1 MAGVTFS
8 GLASGLDTQALI
20 DATTAASRA
29 TRVQPDQK
37 RVTDLEA
44 TNSAIEEVSKKL
56 ETLRSNLRA
65 FTTLAGGGV
74 SKTGFSSKESVVSA
88 IATSAA
94 SNSSYSVTVNNLAS
108 NHTYSFDQ
116 TYASPETALQ
126 AGLNGGD
133 PAGDRTVTFTIGTG
147 AEMETVSVEA
157 TDGNFTIQNFVDAFN
172 GQSTKARAS
181 LVNTGTTGSPAY
193 KVVISSLYEGTEK
206 GTIARTALGASLGAL
221 SSYSESAAAD
231 ASVTVSGIGTI
242 ARSTNSI
249 ADIIPGVTLNLSALG
264 SATVKVSEDV
274 SSTTTKVQDMVDSF
288 NELVSFLT
296 ENNKITRDETAKEVT
311 NTFGPL
317 ATTRIDDNLLL
328 NLRNAF
334 ASATATGG
342 TAVAI
347 LADMGIT
354 TERDGTLKFDSTK
367 LQEAIS
373 KEPSSVGALLNS
385 LADTTATTGGTIDQY
400 TRFNGLLGVTIDANK
415 TTITDL
421 NQRIADAEKQI
432 AQQAENMKARY
443 ARLESLMSKLQ
454 SQQSS
459 LTSALAGLK

>member
-193 KVVISSLYEGTEK
+193 KVVISSFFYVHCGIFPNFEK
-206 GTIARTALGASLGAL
+206 A
-221 SSYSESAAAD
+221 
-231 ASVTVSGIGTI
+231 
-242 ARSTNSI
+242 
-249 ADIIPGVTLNLSALG
+249 
-264 SATVKVSEDV
+264 
-274 SSTTTKVQDMVDSF
+274 
-288 NELVSFLT
+288 
-296 ENNKITRDETAKEVT
+296 
-311 NTFGPL
+311 
-317 ATTRIDDNLLL
+317 
-328 NLRNAF
+328 
-334 ASATATGG
+334 
-342 TAVAI
+342 
-347 LADMGIT
+347 
-354 TERDGTLKFDSTK
+354 
-367 LQEAIS
+367 LQE
-373 KEPSSVGALLNS
+373 K
-385 LADTTATTGGTIDQY
+385 
-400 TRFNGLLGVTIDANK
+400 
-415 TTITDL
+415 
-421 NQRIADAEKQI
+421 
-432 AQQAENMKARY
+432 
-443 ARLESLMSKLQ
+443 
-454 SQQSS
+454 
-459 LTSALAGLK
+459 